1 MKAIVFDW
9 GDTVMR
15 NFPDKQGPMYT
26 WDTVLWVPGMKNV
39 LESLKNNYILVIAT
53 NAGESDT
60 DAMKRALRRIDA
72 EKYFRYFFSSK
83 DLGVEKPDKRFF
95 LRIAEN
101 IDVEPEDMM
110 MVGNSYEKDIIGAS
124 IAGMKTV
131 YFNEKKRFGDF
142 IHADFIIYSMEEL
155 LLAISR
161 L

>member
-1 MKAIVFDW
+1 MKAIIFDW

-15 NFPDKQGPMYT
+15 DFPDKPNPMYT
-26 WDTVLWVPGMKNV
+26 WDTVMWVPGVKNA
-39 LESLKNNYILVIAT
+39 LEELKNRYILVIAT
-53 NAGESDT
+53 NAAASDT

-83 DLGVEKPDKRFF
+83 DLGVEKPNKNFF
-95 LRIAEN
+95 LNIAEK
-101 IDVEPEDMM
+101 IDVEPGEIM

-131 YFNEKKRFGDF
+131 FFNEKRKFGEF
-142 IHADFIIYSMEEL
+142 VHADFIIYSMEDL
-155 LLAISR
+155 LLAVSR

>member
-1 MKAIVFDW
+1 MKAIIFDW

-15 NFPDKQGPMYT
+15 DFPEKPGPMYT
-26 WDTVLWVPGMKNV
+26 WDTVLWIPGMKNV
-39 LESLKNNYILVIAT
+39 LESLKNNYTLIIAT

-72 EKYFRYFFSSK
+72 EKYFRYFYSSK

-95 LRIAEN
+95 INIATEVG
-101 IDVEPEDMM
+101 IDPEDMM

-131 YFNEKKRFGDF
+131 FFNEKRRFGDF
-142 IHADFIIYSMEEL
+142 IHADFIIYSMEDL
-155 LLAISR
+155 SLVVSR